1 MTENSRSILN
11 ESVSALVDGESNDF
25 DVQRILNAMDE
36 EGRLSDSLSRSGATK
51 DGEVEGL
58 VEDATARKEE
68 KEDSIRQT
76 WSRYH
81 AMSSV
86 MKNEPH
92 VDLTIDLSLAIRDAI
107 AKEASPQVKRFSFN
121 AISQGIGKT
130 AVAAVVTFGVVFG
143 VQHYS
148 AAPEQAAPIYAE
160 AGNTAGQIDSG
171 ANLGAV
177 VPQGFELPPLS
188 ARMVSTNS
196 LADDAPRARSLLVP
210 LPQALPQRSIVISN
224 EQFQEQMNRLM
235 HKHAEQ
241 VSSSGGMG
249 LIPFARV
256 SNFTEE
262 EKD

>member
-25 DVQRILNAMDE
+25 DVQRILNAMGED
-36 EGRLSDSLSRSGATK
+36 GRSPNSLSRSGVTK
-51 DGEVEGL
+51 DGEIGGL
-58 VEDATARKEE
+58 AEDATANEE
-68 KEDSIRQT
+68 SIRQT

-92 VDLTIDLSLAIRDAI
+92 IDLSIDLSLAIRDAI
-107 AKEASPQVKRFSFN
+107 AEEASPQVKRFSFN

-130 AVAAVVTFGVVFG
+130 AVAAAVTFGVVFG
-143 VQHYS
+143 VQQYTT
-148 AAPEQAAPIYAE
+148 APEQAAPIYAE
-160 AGNTAGQIDSG
+160 AGNSAQVNAGS
-171 ANLGAV
+171 NLGAV

-188 ARMVSTNS
+188 ARTVSTNS
-196 LADDAPRARSLLVP
+196 LADEEPRARSLLVP

>member
-58 VEDATARKEE
+58 AESANEE
-68 KEDSIRQT
+68 GIRQT

-92 VDLTIDLSLAIRDAI
+92 VDLSIDLSLAIRDAI
-107 AKEASPQVKRFSFN
+107 AEEASPQVKRFSFN

-130 AVAAVVTFGVVFG
+130 AVAAAVTFGVIFG
-143 VQHYS
+143 VQQYTT
-148 AAPEQAAPIYAE
+148 APEQAVPIYAE
-160 AGNTAGQIDSG
+160 AGNAAGQIDVG

-196 LADDAPRARSLLVP
+196 LADDGPRARSLLVP
-210 LPQALPQRSIVISN
+210 LPQTLPQRSIVISN

-235 HKHAEQ
+235 QKHAEQ